1 MNKAI
6 FNFIK
11 PTFKTV
17 KILLFFAFSV
27 QQINHHTF
35 AAEALFKENEP
46 EWRYS
51 VRPGDNLIRFGK
63 QHLIN
68 PDDWR
73 VLQKLNHIKNP
84 RHMQLG
90 KILRVPLSLVKQ
102 LPAPAE
108 IVLVSGQA
116 GILKADKS
124 VQPVTAGQQ
133 LTAGTELITGENSKL
148 NIKFADGSIVSM
160 QPKSTMKLDT
170 LSMYSGGGMVDTK
183 LRLQQGK
190 VETEANPAHLQGNQM
205 QIITPTAVAAVRGT
219 KFRVSADIVSIK
231 QETLEGKVALLAAG
245 QEVAVDK
252 GFGSLSEGGNA
263 PLPPVLLLPAPA
275 TGSLPIK
282 LEVVP
287 IVFNMSAQDGAVA
300 WLGKVSSEPQ
310 FNTIL
315 DEQLS
320 QGSNLSFSDLPD
332 GKYYLK
338 VRAKDKQGLEGYDAT
353 HEFNLNARPFAPKM
367 VAPAQAATVREAKPE
382 LTWTKIERANEYL
395 LELAMDADFEQLLD
409 SQRVPDTAYKIERNL
424 EPGQYFWRL
433 ASIDSATDKVQDQG
447 PYTAASSF
455 TYKAKPNM
463 PDISQLK
470 VKVLRNTV
478 YVHTI
483 NPPDGLVYEA
493 VLQNELNKQANV
505 WRATGLNGEFDF
517 LLREYG
523 KQTLLLR
530 LVDADGVAGPDAVYE
545 FNAPPL

>member
-1 MNKAI
+1 M
-6 FNFIK
+6 IK
-11 PTFKTV
+11 IQIYFFKSFLKTV
-17 KILLFFAFSV
+17 KFILFFAFLTLQVNQHV
-27 QQINHHTF
+27 Q
-35 AAEALFKENEP
+35 AADQPSTSAP

-51 VRPGDNLIRFGK
+51 VRPGDNLIQFSKR
-63 QHLIN
+63 HLIN

-73 VLQKLNHIKNP
+73 VLQKLNKIKNP
-84 RHMQLG
+84 QRMQLG
-90 KILRVPLSLVKQ
+90 QILRVPLHLVKQ
-102 LPAPAE
+102 LAAPAE
-108 IVLVSGQA
+108 IVLATGQA
-116 GILKADKS
+116 GILKADKT
-124 VQPVTAGQQ
+124 VVAVTIGQQ
-133 LTAGTELITGENSKL
+133 LSAGTELITGENSKL

-219 KFRVSADIVSIK
+219 KFRVSADVVSIK

-245 QEVAVDK
+245 AEVAVDK

-263 PLPPVLLLPAPA
+263 PLPPILLLPAPA
-275 TGSLPIK
+275 TGNLPIR
-282 LEVVP
+282 LEAVP
-287 IVFNMSAQDGAVA
+287 VVFNMSAQDGAVA
-300 WLGKVSSEPQ
+300 WLGKVSNEPQ
-310 FNTIL
+310 FNNIL

-353 HEFNLNARPFAPKM
+353 HEFNLNARPFAPKAA
-367 VAPAQAATVREAKPE
+367 APVQAATVREANPE
-382 LTWTKIERANEYL
+382 LTWTKIEQVNEYL
-395 LELAMDADFEQLLD
+395 LELARDADFKQILD
-409 SQRVPDTAYKIERNL
+409 SRRVIDTVYKIEKNL

-433 ASIDSATDKVQDQG
+433 ASIDGATDQG
-447 PYTAASSF
+447 PYAVASSF
-455 TYKAKPNM
+455 TYKAKPNK

-470 VKVLRNTV
+470 VKVLRNRV
-478 YVHTI
+478 FVSTI
-483 NPPDGLVYEA
+483 NPPEGLVYEA
-493 VLQNELNKQANV
+493 VLQNEVNKQANV

-517 LLREYG
+517 LLKEYG

-530 LVDADGVAGPDAVYE
+530 LVDADGVAGPDAVHE
-545 FNAPPL
+545 FNAPPQ

>member
-1 MNKAI
+1 MHI
-6 FNFIK
+6 SSFYMIRRS
-11 PTFKTV
+11 FKTV
-17 KILLFFAFSV
+17 SILLFFAFSV
-27 QQINHHTF
+27 QQINHPTF
-35 AAEALFKENEP
+35 AAEVLFKENEP

-68 PDDWR
+68 PNDWL

-108 IVLVSGQA
+108 IVLASGQA

-190 VETEANPAHLQGNQM
+190 VETEANPEHLQGNQM
-205 QIITPTAVAAVRGT
+205 QIITPTAVAAIRGT
-219 KFRVSADIVSIK
+219 KFRVSANDVSIK
-231 QETLEGKVALLAAG
+231 QETLEGKVALMAAG

-275 TGSLPIK
+275 TGNLPIK
-282 LEVVP
+282 LEAVP
-287 IVFNMSAQDGAVA
+287 VAFNMPAQEGAVA
-300 WLGKVSSEPQ
+300 WLGKVSNEPQ
-310 FNTIL
+310 FNRIL

-320 QGSNLSFSDLPD
+320 LGSNLRFSDLPD

-353 HEFNLNARPFAPKM
+353 HEFNLSARPFAPEV
-367 VAPAQAATVREAKPE
+367 VAPTQAATVREANPE
-382 LTWTKIERANEYL
+382 LTWTKIEHVNEYL
-395 LELAMDADFEQLLD
+395 LELARDADFKQLLD
-409 SQRVPDTAYKIERNL
+409 SRRVPDTVYKIERNL

-455 TYKAKPNM
+455 TYKAKPNK
-463 PDISQLK
+463 PDISQLN
-470 VKVLRNTV
+470 VKVLRNKA
-478 YVHTI
+478 YVRTI
-483 NPPDGLVYEA
+483 NPPEGLVYEA
-493 VLQNELNKQANV
+493 VLQNEVNKQANV
-505 WRATGLNGEFDF
+505 WHATGLNGEFDF
-517 LLREYG
+517 LLKEYG
-523 KQTLLLR
+523 QQKLLLR
-530 LVDADGVAGPDAVYE
+530 LVDTDGVTGPDAVCE
-545 FNAPPL
+545 FNASPQ

>member
-1 MNKAI
+1 M
-6 FNFIK
+6 
-11 PTFKTV
+11 
-17 KILLFFAFSV
+17 
-27 QQINHHTF
+27 
-35 AAEALFKENEP
+35 
-46 EWRYS
+46 
-51 VRPGDNLIRFGK
+51 RPGDNLIHFGK

-68 PDDWR
+68 PDDWLI
-73 VLQKLNHIKNP
+73 LQKLNHIKNP

-108 IVLVSGQA
+108 IVMVSGHA

-124 VQPVTAGQQ
+124 VQPVAAGQQ
-133 LTAGTELITGENSKL
+133 LTAGAELITGENSKL
-148 NIKFADGSIVSM
+148 NIKFSDGSIVSM
-160 QPKSTMKLDT
+160 QSKSTMKLDT

-190 VETEANPAHLQGNQM
+190 VETEANPARLQGNQM

-219 KFRVSADIVSIK
+219 KFRVSADVVSIK
-231 QETLEGKVALLAAG
+231 QETLEGKVALMAAG

-263 PLPPVLLLPAPA
+263 PLPPVLLLPAPVI
-275 TGSLPIK
+275 GNLPIK
-282 LEVVP
+282 LEAVP
-287 IVFNMSAQDGAVA
+287 VAFSMSAQDGAVA
-300 WLGKVSSEPQ
+300 WLGKISNEPQ

-353 HEFNLNARPFAPKM
+353 HEFNLNARPFAPK
-367 VAPAQAATVREAKPE
+367 VAAPAQAATVREANPE
-382 LTWTKIERANEYL
+382 LTWTKIEQANEYL
-395 LELAMDADFEQLLD
+395 LELARDADFKQLLD
-409 SQRVPDTAYKIERNL
+409 SRRVPNTTYKIERNL

-433 ASIDSATDKVQDQG
+433 ASVDSATDKVEDQG
-447 PYTAASSF
+447 PYATASSF
-455 TYKAKPNM
+455 TYKPKPNM
-463 PDISQLK
+463 PDISQLNI
-470 VKVLRNTV
+470 KVLRNRV
-478 YVHTI
+478 YVRTI
-483 NPPDGLVYEA
+483 NPPEGLVYEA

-517 LLREYG
+517 LLKEYG
-523 KQTLLLR
+523 KQKLLLR
-530 LVDADGVAGPDAVYE
+530 LVDADGVAGPDAIHE
-545 FNAPPL
+545 FNASPP